1 MCLRGSGSV
10 RASVVQVVHHT
21 GQEILIRMCSMM
33 QITSKHGILFFQIR

>member
-10 RASVVQVVHHT
+10 RASVVHHA

-33 QITSKHGILFFQIR
+33 QITSKHSILFLKIR